1 MDKTKLA
8 KDRLEAF
15 KSFIL
20 GLAAIYIL
28 YLVNHYHFT
37 DQFGSA
43 TPFNIQTLGL
53 VGMIALDLPMFAIAN
68 LFQSKDP
75 SAILLLA
82 VLPVSMKVF
91 QGLIA
96 YKLDYTSMQLLTDI
110 NLGLLYVVAGY
121 TTLALICWLSI
132 SVVSWYKACKDNSI
146 EG

>member
-28 YLVNHYHFT
+28 YLVNRYHFT

-53 VGMIALDLPMFAIAN
+53 VGMIVLALPMFAVAN

-91 QGLIA
+91 QGLLA

-132 SVVSWYKACKDNSI
+132 SVVSWYKACKDNNI
-146 EG
+146 EA

>member
-53 VGMIALDLPMFAIAN
+53 VGMIALALPMFAIAN

-75 SAILLLA
+75 
-82 VLPVSMKVF
+82 
-91 QGLIA
+91 
-96 YKLDYTSMQLLTDI
+96 
-110 NLGLLYVVAGY
+110 
-121 TTLALICWLSI
+121 
-132 SVVSWYKACKDNSI
+132 
-146 EG
+146 